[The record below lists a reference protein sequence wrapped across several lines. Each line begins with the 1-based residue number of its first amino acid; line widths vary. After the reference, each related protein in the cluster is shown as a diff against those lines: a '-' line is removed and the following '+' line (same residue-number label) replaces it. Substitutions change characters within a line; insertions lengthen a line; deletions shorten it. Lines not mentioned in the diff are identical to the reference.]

1 MSGEPPSIIWDYDF
15 DGGQMIARC
24 QKYPNDYLFP
34 YYTLGDVN
42 FDQMITV
49 TDVLIIADMIY
60 GYGYD
65 TTPPADVN
73 HDGSV
78 NIADVAS
85 LVQILLGL

>member
-1 MSGEPPSIIWDYDF
+1 MGY
-15 DGGQMIARC
+15 
-24 QKYPNDYLFP
+24 
-34 YYTLGDVN
+34 VN

-49 TDVLIIADMIY
+49 ADVLIIADMIY
-60 GYGYD
+60 CYGYD

-78 NIADVAS
+78 NISDVAS

>member
-1 MSGEPPSIIWDYDF
+1 MTNI
-15 DGGQMIARC
+15 
-24 QKYPNDYLFP
+24 
-34 YYTLGDVN
+34 
-42 FDQMITV
+42 
-49 TDVLIIADMIY
+49 TDVLIISDMIY

-78 NIADVAS
+78 NISDVAS